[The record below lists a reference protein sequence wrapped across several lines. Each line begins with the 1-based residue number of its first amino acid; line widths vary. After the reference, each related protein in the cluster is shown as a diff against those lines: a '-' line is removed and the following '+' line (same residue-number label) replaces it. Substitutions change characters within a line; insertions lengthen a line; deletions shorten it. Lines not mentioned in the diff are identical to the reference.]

1 MQAKLKDFHLK
12 ISRKPLRPEIR
23 LMDVSSEIGE
33 LTKEILKA
41 TEYGSKTF
49 FATSEFKEELGDLLY
64 SVLSLCEECDLSA
77 EELLQKTLAKY
88 ESRWS
93 KTGQLGSSVE

>member
-41 TEYGSKTF
+41 TEYGGSWCFNDNSAQLIFTIRR
-49 FATSEFKEELGDLLY
+49 
-64 SVLSLCEECDLSA
+64 LS
-77 EELLQKTLAKY
+77 
-88 ESRWS
+88 
-93 KTGQLGSSVE
+93 SSISIPNEVGLIE